1 MHHLIVFLAI
11 LAVAAAAQINIMI
24 PGLVAYDAPGMA
36 SADASADTVAYA
48 APGMASADTVAHAA
62 PKMASAGSAF
72 LSCQKRHHPVY
83 RELQPSTSTRQP
95 S

>member
-62 PKMASAGSAF
+62 PKMASAGAARGTQVQHS
-72 LSCQKRHHPVY
+72 
-83 RELQPSTSTRQP
+83 
-95 S
+95 